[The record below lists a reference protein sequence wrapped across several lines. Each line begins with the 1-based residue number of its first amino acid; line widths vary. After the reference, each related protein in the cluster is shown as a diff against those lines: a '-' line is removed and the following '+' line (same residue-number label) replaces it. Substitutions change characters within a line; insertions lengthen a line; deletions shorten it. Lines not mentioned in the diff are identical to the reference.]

1 MDRLIFDLRCLC
13 RVILATNKT
22 ETIMDLFT
30 SDMDTNVQEMK
41 TFRDGRMSL
50 SCLLTKPQDI
60 QQDIVVIDY
69 HHSVTDLLDDIR
81 QNGEI
86 HRITD
91 SQMKQMMDKM
101 VDMMNFLLFSQNQ
114 NTIRV
119 SEISRGSCLYM
130 LWCLI
135 KFLLESN
142 KKLDCQ
148 IWIKEHSSDLQTLR
162 DRGGYSFLH
171 NAVQTHQ
178 SEIVRLFVEECRM
191 DVNVENNYRQTPLHL
206 LCRYLSCLLIAQQKP
221 TQDMERTAEL
231 LIENGAHIDAVDVY
245 GTDAS
250 RVLSRT
256 FSRWYFNVTLK
267 CLAAKAILKHGIR
280 YEKCVPSLPAEII
293 TIIKTHKPG

>member
-41 TFRDGRMSL
+41 TFRGGRMSL
-50 SCLLTKPQDI
+50 SCLLTEPEDM
-60 QQDIVVIDY
+60 QQDIVAIDC
-69 HHSVTDLLDDIR
+69 HHSVMTLLHHSR
-81 QNGEI
+81 QTGDI

-91 SQMKQMMDKM
+91 LQMKQMMDNM
-101 VDMMNFLLFSQNQ
+101 VDMLTFLLFSPNQ
-114 NTIRV
+114 STIRY
-119 SEISRGSCLYM
+119 SEISRPSCLSM
-130 LWCLI
+130 LWWLI
-135 KFLLESN
+135 EFLLESN
-142 KKLDCQ
+142 KKLHCE

-162 DRGGYSFLH
+162 SRGGYSFLH
-171 NAVQTHQ
+171 NAVQTHR

-191 DVNVENNYRQTPLHL
+191 DVNVENNNRQTPLHL
-206 LCRYLSCLLIAQQKP
+206 LCRYLSCLLIAQVKP

-231 LIENGAHIDAVDVY
+231 LIENGAHIDAVDAY

-267 CLAAKAILKHGIR
+267 CLAAKAILQHGIR

-293 TIIKTHKPG
+293 TIIETHKPG